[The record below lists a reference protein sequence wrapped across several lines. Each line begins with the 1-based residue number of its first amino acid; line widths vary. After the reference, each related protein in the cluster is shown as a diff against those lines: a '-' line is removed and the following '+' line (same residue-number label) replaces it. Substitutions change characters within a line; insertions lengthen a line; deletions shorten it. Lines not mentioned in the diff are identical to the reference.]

1 MTTRSLHTL
10 CILPFVQARFQ
21 MGSADTILQSG
32 SDRRERTVPAKIK
45 SPTCPTLQFLIAGK
59 LENSKHV
66 EYITP
71 KPVMYSVY
79 YCHHSLLSL
88 LCCGLHPKST
98 PPSLSVGNSNN
109 ENRVRSAVRILA
121 LGYCVHPKRDVVQGL
136 GKSRAYT
143 SKVNSTS
150 RKQYKV
156 ILDKWTRIQELTL

>member
-10 CILPFVQARFQ
+10 CILPFVQARFQMGSADTILQSGSDRRERTVPSVLKGQ

-121 LGYCVHPKRDVVQGL
+121 LGYCVHPKRDHSSVEG
-136 GKSRAYT
+136 R
-143 SKVNSTS
+143 
-150 RKQYKV
+150 
-156 ILDKWTRIQELTL
+156 